1 MNKIEKLK
9 ALQYDIKEYAEY
21 LENNT
26 YNPYEKVQE
35 FARRLRS
42 IINDFDNDCLNIG
55 TEEEPERLT
64 KEEYFD
70 EWFAYGAPE
79 KKTYR
84 MCFEE
89 GINYAEMKRERSLF
103 SN

>member
-1 MNKIEKLK
+1 MNNVERLK
-9 ALQYDIKEYAEY
+9 ALQYDIKEYADY

-26 YNPYEKVQE
+26 YNPYEKVKD
-35 FARRLRS
+35 FARRLRD
-42 IINDFDNDCLNIG
+42 IITDFDNDYLNVG
-55 TEEEPERLT
+55 TEEEPVSIT

-79 KKTYR
+79 EKTYR

-89 GINYAEMKRERSLF
+89 GINYARLQKEKES
-103 SN
+103 

>member
-1 MNKIEKLK
+1 MTNVEKLK
-9 ALQYDIKEYAEY
+9 ALQYDIKEYADY

-26 YNPYEKVQE
+26 YNPYEKVKD
-35 FARRLRS
+35 FARRLRD
-42 IINDFDNDCLNIG
+42 IITDFDKDYLNVG
-55 TEEEPERLT
+55 TEEEPERIT

-89 GINYAEMKRERSLF
+89 GINYARLQKEKES
-103 SN
+103 